1 MGLVRIAFLGT
12 PAFAVP
18 CLRALS
24 QRFSV
29 VGVVTQPDRPA
40 GRGRRLQAPPVKLTS
55 RELGLPLIQPEKVG
69 SEEAQETL
77 RGWAPDVIVVAAYG
91 QILRPLV
98 LDLPPFGCINVHA
111 SLLPRWRGASPV
123 QHALLHG
130 DQQTGTTLMKMDA
143 GLDTGPILAR
153 RSHPIRVGHTAAS
166 LEDEL
171 AEIGARLIVE
181 SLPAYFAGDLQPV
194 AQDEQEATYAPRLKH
209 TDGRLDPGQTAE
221 ELQRRVRALNPR
233 PGTYL
238 PWDDLELAVLQ
249 ARAAEETPGEPPGAV
264 AAREGYPA
272 LATAR
277 GWLILEKLQLPGKKP
292 MDGKTFLRGQPH
304 LLGAKIATAAP

>member
-1 MGLVRIAFLGT
+1 MQAVFLGT
-12 PAFAVP
+12 PEFAVP
-18 CLRALS
+18 ALRALADIY
-24 QRFSV
+24 RV

-55 RELGLPLIQPEKVG
+55 AELGLPLIQPERVG

-91 QILRPLV
+91 QILRPPV
-98 LDLPPFGCINVHA
+98 LDLPPFGCLNIHA

-130 DQQTGTTLMKMDA
+130 DQETGTTLMKMDA

-153 RSHPIRVGHTAAS
+153 RSLPIRDDHTATS

-171 AEIGARLIVE
+171 AELGALLIVE
-181 SLPAYFAGDLQPV
+181 SLPSYFAGDLQPA
-194 AQDEQEATYAPRLKH
+194 AQDDRGATYAPRLKH
-209 TDGRLDPGQTAE
+209 ADGLLDPRDTAQ
-221 ELQRRVRALNPR
+221 ELQRRVRALNPW

-238 PWDDLELAVLQ
+238 PWGDVELAVLE
-249 ARAAEETPGEPPGAV
+249 ARAAEETLDEPPGTV
-264 AAREGYPA
+264 SRREGFPA
-272 LATAR
+272 IATPS
-277 GWLILEKLQLPGKKP
+277 GWLILDRLQIPGKKP

-304 LLGAKIATAAP
+304 LLGARLAIRAL